1 MITIKTETTMDLQ
14 DFKAW
19 SGGKQRLDDAIDA
32 GVVKELE
39 QYILMFI
46 DSETGFI
53 SDTALNDMLWFG
65 VDDYLNELGVDG
77 YEYE

>member
-1 MITIKTETTMDLQ
+1 MVTIRTENTMDLQ

-46 DSETGFI
+46 DSEEGVI

-65 VDDYLNELGVDG
+65 VDDFLNELGVDG

>member
-1 MITIKTETTMDLQ
+1 MITIRTETTMELQ

-39 QYILMFI
+39 QYILMFMNT
-46 DSETGFI
+46 EEGVI
-53 SDTALNDMLWFG
+53 SDSALNDILWFG
-65 VDDYLNELGVDG
+65 VDDFLDELGVDG
-77 YEYE
+77 YGYE